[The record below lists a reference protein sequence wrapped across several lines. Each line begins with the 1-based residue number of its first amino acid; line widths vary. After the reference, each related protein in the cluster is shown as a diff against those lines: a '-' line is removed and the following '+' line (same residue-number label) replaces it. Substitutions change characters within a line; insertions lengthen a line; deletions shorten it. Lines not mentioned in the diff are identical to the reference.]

1 MKRLAGIFCIISLF
15 IITGTLAVYA
25 EDGTVDSGAGIT
37 FEGSYPEEPEEPEK
51 PEEQAPRQTS
61 ESIKSSLPQTGQ
73 GTSMVLPIAGG
84 AILII
89 VSWYRVRYVKKF
101 T

>member
-1 MKRLAGIFCIISLF
+1 MKRLAGMFCIIILF

-25 EDGTVDSGAGIT
+25 EDGTVESGAGIT
-37 FEGSYPEEPEEPEK
+37 FEGTYPEEPEE

-61 ESIKSSLPQTGQ
+61 ESIKASLPQTGQ
-73 GTSMVLPIAGG
+73 GTRMVLPIAGG

-89 VSWYRVRYVKKF
+89 VSWCQVRYVKKF